1 MELLGCCGDVFGCIA
16 GCSCCCCCVGVV
28 GVLWACVEVWWGVVV
43 DVLLRVWWGLLGVVG
58 GGVVGL
64 VVGVLLGCCGDVVV
78 QVVGVRLRCC

>member
-1 MELLGCCGDVFGCIA
+1 M
-16 GCSCCCCCVGVV
+16 
-28 GVLWACVEVWWGVVV
+28 